1 MRSQGVTSL
10 LDGIRHRAG
19 RHLDGAR
26 RRHCRGRLCGAA
38 DQLGG
43 GHNRRGDNRHGFK
56 PLHCERPCL
65 SAVGDKRMAKKKSD
79 DGDRI
84 SFRTL
89 VSLALIA
96 FAIALAV
103 GVYTRLSDVARAV
116 VTGVFCTAGV
126 AVTIV
131 MLIVLIRQSNGGA

>member
-1 MRSQGVTSL
+1 
-10 LDGIRHRAG
+10 
-19 RHLDGAR
+19 
-26 RRHCRGRLCGAA
+26 
-38 DQLGG
+38 
-43 GHNRRGDNRHGFK
+43 
-56 PLHCERPCL
+56 
-65 SAVGDKRMAKKKSD
+65 MAKKKSD